1 MKNKLFFSFILLII
15 ALSLKFLSDFVLSGR
30 LNFYET
36 LASILITFILGIW
49 VLRGTA
55 DIIEETTEVLSEKT
69 GIAGGVLQA
78 FGTAFPDMVLGVV
91 AALVSLS
98 IRATDL
104 VGAINYAIIAAST
117 TFGSNIYNIGFSA
130 WCVFRQNMANE
141 SGANK
146 KIFPFSKSS
155 ATPISEHSQ
164 KPSHREMDTAISI
177 ITTLSVLTSIVA
189 ISMVVFGQVKNVP
202 VGIPGDL
209 YQLIRPVGIFV
220 LIIGIGMVF
229 IFRKSERQAESK
241 REAIEMQGFFH
252 QHSIWVIWIS
262 LIIAGVAILYSAEAM
277 IHALKLFSDI
287 TRVPFVLTGVGA
299 GIIGSL
305 GEMIVVYKFTVNPK
319 GRIGD
324 AIVGVAMDNIV
335 TTIGAAIV
343 AIMGGIF
350 LGGNALILIFVII
363 LSLNSILVW
372 QISKTKDY
380 LGHA

>member
-1 MKNKLFFSFILLII
+1 MKNKLFFSFILLVV
-15 ALSLKFLSDFVLSGR
+15 ALSLKFLSNFFLSGR

-36 LASILITFILGIW
+36 IIAILITFVLGIW

-91 AALVSLS
+91 AAIVSLS
-98 IRATDL
+98 IRTTDM

-130 WCVFRQNMANE
+130 WCVFRQNMANS
-141 SGANK
+141 SGSKK
-146 KIFPFSKSS
+146 KIFPFSKS
-155 ATPISEHSQ
+155 AAIPISEHSQ
-164 KPSHREMDTAISI
+164 KPSHKEMDTAISI
-177 ITTLSVLTSIVA
+177 ITMLTILTSLVA
-189 ISMVVFGQVKNVP
+189 ISMVIFGQVKNVP
-202 VGIPGDL
+202 VGISGDL
-209 YQLIRPVGIFV
+209 YQLIRPVGLVV
-220 LIIGIGMVF
+220 LAVGIAMVF
-229 IFRKSERQAESK
+229 IFRKSERQAEEK
-241 REAIEMQGFFH
+241 RETIEDKGYFH
-252 QHSIWVIWIS
+252 LHSVWIIWIGLVIS
-262 LIIAGVAILYSAEAM
+262 GVAILYSAESM

-287 TRVPFVLTGVGA
+287 TKIPFVLTGVGA
-299 GIIGSL
+299 GIVGSL

-363 LSLNSILVW
+363 LCLNSVLMW
-372 QISKTKDY
+372 QISRVKDY
-380 LGHA
+380 LGRA